1 MANSQQPPN
10 FRSENNLIMII
21 IRLVYQV
28 NDIIEHNDH
37 TFNQETQKFDKSF
50 EKIIFPSLYR

>member
-28 NDIIEHNDH
+28 NDIIEHDDH
-37 TFNQETQKFDKSF
+37 TFNQETQKSDKSF
-50 EKIIFPSLYR
+50 KKILFPSLYR